1 MDLAL
6 SLLQLGLLL
15 WDGFDPW
22 ARNLH
27 MLWAC
32 PLQKKKKKSLVT
44 IQKVPPPQDLKSNIV
59 ICYSGI
65 YIFI

>member
-44 IQKVPPPQDLKSNIV
+44 IQKVPPPAKI
-59 ICYSGI
+59 
-65 YIFI
+65 